1 MRYGDLGGRGRVY
14 DESGDP
20 ILLKSEVVKGNTV
33 LRFGVYRTLLASKPF
48 ILDFYE
54 GDVYLTDRRLIGIR
68 KPDPKAAALARLSY
82 TADLDVL
89 DTADRMKLILEKGGF
104 EYFSV
109 DFEEITKIRKYRLYG
124 AVEIIAPDSKTGKEL
139 KIGIAP
145 EKKFRALF
153 GDDRYELW
161 LDTCNGNK

>member
-14 DESGDP
+14 DEAGNP
-20 ILLKSEVVKGNTV
+20 ILLKSEVVKGKAA
-33 LRFGVYRTLLASKPF
+33 LRFGVYRTLLSSKPF

-54 GDVYLTDRRLIGIR
+54 GAVYLTDRRILGIR

-82 TADLDVL
+82 TADMDVL

-109 DFEEITKIRKYRLYG
+109 DFGEITKVRKYRLYG
-124 AVEIIAPDSKTGKEL
+124 AVEIIAPDSKTGREL

-161 LDTCNGNK
+161 LDTYSGKK